1 MANVKGLTYQIRDQT
16 ITPHRLDG
24 LLRRLRL
31 LLAVNDRDI
40 RDVNL
45 HEVVL
50 ARTPPQLAHSLNEGH
65 ALDIAYGSSQ
75 LDYADVGLLT

>member
-1 MANVKGLTYQIRDQT
+1 MKGSTYQIWDQT
-16 ITPHRLDG
+16 VTPHRLDS

-31 LLAVNDRDI
+31 LLAVDNRDI

-45 HEVVL
+45 HEVVS

-65 ALDIAYGSSQ
+65 ALDVAHGSSQ
-75 LDYADVGLLT
+75 LDYADVRLLA